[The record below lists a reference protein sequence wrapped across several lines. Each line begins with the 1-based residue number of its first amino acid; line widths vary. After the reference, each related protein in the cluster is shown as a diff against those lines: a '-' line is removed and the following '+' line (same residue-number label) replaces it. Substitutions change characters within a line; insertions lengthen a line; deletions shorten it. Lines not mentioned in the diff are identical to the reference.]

1 MQKFINLVTISTNI
15 FLLLAVVY
23 LAARLQKLE
32 SRVEYTEAEQISAQT
47 AFFREEIKKCM

>member
-1 MQKFINLVTISTNI
+1 MQKFINLVTIITNI
-15 FLLLAVVY
+15 FLLLSVVY

-47 AFFREEIKKCM
+47 AFFRED